1 MKAITTFKYKM
12 LQDAFLKRRSMKKS
26 QSSIEFVI
34 LIAFML
40 MVVVTF
46 FAFTTNKISESSG
59 DANIQL
65 AEDIADIPFKEVMFA
80 KTVSDG
86 YSRVFTMPSQIN
98 NKPYQIAIIG
108 NHEIVVNFSGI
119 EAVKFLPDNV
129 SGYLTFGD
137 HLITKEKGN
146 ITITPIQNSAKG
158 ELVMKTNDVYVT
170 ARFNS
175 TGSLRLREELDSVAP
190 QNMEGMAINTPSK
203 FFFRDV
209 TGQITFLID
218 TNTGNAFYS
227 STKSVFQ
234 SQASLSPGIDDFI
247 IINSLGEIVAYF
259 SADGNLYLKGI
270 VDEDVESP

>member
-1 MKAITTFKYKM
+1 M
-12 LQDAFLKRRSMKKS
+12 LQNSFLKRRPMKKS

-40 MVVVTF
+40 MVAVTF
-46 FAFTTNKISESSG
+46 FAFTTNKVSETSG

-259 SADGNLYLKGI
+259 SADGDLYLKGI
-270 VDEDVESP
+270 VDEQIPSP

>member
-1 MKAITTFKYKM
+1 M

-65 AEDIADIPFKEVMFA
+65 AEDIADIPLKEVMFA

-98 NKPYQIAIIG
+98 NKPYQIAIIE

-158 ELVMKTNDVYVT
+158 ELVIK
-170 ARFNS
+170 
-175 TGSLRLREELDSVAP
+175 
-190 QNMEGMAINTPSK
+190 
-203 FFFRDV
+203 
-209 TGQITFLID
+209 
-218 TNTGNAFYS
+218 
-227 STKSVFQ
+227 
-234 SQASLSPGIDDFI
+234 DD
-247 IINSLGEIVAYF
+247 NCRGATTT
-259 SADGNLYLKGI
+259 
-270 VDEDVESP
+270 